1 MSQSIIAPQ
10 PKSKQNFPSIE
21 TNCKE
26 GETKMLT
33 AVPAEGHLALRHF
46 RIFLCAVSLSFQGC
60 VSPLPCPRLRV
71 GAFCFPSSACP
82 LPESVRE
89 RLCGAFY
96 CGQSFSLAVH
106 FRALQAPLRRSGA
119 SLLFSWQSV
128 DKKYPQR
135 RLWALGSIIICRCS
149 QRTAKRMIQQHTGDN
164 IPRGVNRTVSDCLR
178 YPLLSY

>member
-10 PKSKQNFPSIE
+10 PKSKQKFPSIE

-33 AVPAEGHLALRHF
+33 AVPAEGYLALRKH
-46 RIFLCAVSLSFQGC
+46 RILLCAAPIFFQGC
-60 VSPLPCPRLRV
+60 VSPLPCPHLRV
-71 GAFCFPSSACP
+71 GAFCFPPSACP

-96 CGQSFSLAVH
+96 CEQLFSSVVH
-106 FRALQAPLRRSGA
+106 FCALQVPLRRSGA

-128 DKKYPQR
+128 DKKYPQQL
-135 RLWALGSIIICRCS
+135 LWALVQSLF
-149 QRTAKRMIQQHTGDN
+149 ADA
-164 IPRGVNRTVSDCLR
+164 PRARQSG
-178 YPLLSY
+178 

>member
-10 PKSKQNFPSIE
+10 LKSKQKYPSIE

-33 AVPAEGHLALRHF
+33 AVPAEGYLALRQH
-46 RIFLCAVSLSFQGC
+46 RIFLCAGPIFFHGC
-60 VSPLPCPRLRV
+60 VSPLPCPHLRV

-82 LPESVRE
+82 LPESARE

-96 CGQSFSLAVH
+96 CGQLFSLAVH
-106 FRALQAPLRRSGA
+106 FRALQVPLRRSGA

-128 DKKYPQR
+128 DKKYPQQ
-135 RLWALGSIIICRCS
+135 RLWALVQSLFADAPS
-149 QRTAKRMIQQHTGDN
+149 AQQSG
-164 IPRGVNRTVSDCLR
+164 
-178 YPLLSY
+178 